1 MSSLGQHF
9 SQIKLKKRQKNKP
22 YKAFNRYRTDLSLV
36 GLYILLYMLFILD
49 RLQRGVF
56 HHFLK
61 FLYCHSSIFRC
72 FFNRHTAFSY
82 LFNQHPHLTNVDAFF
97 STFGLYALTK
107 VAHCLLYT
115 SCRRRPV
122 RSRR

>member
-61 FLYCHSSIFRC
+61 FLYCHSSIFRRSS
-72 FFNRHTAFSY
+72 FIATPNSSSRIF
-82 LFNQHPHLTNVDAFF
+82 FF
-97 STFGLYALTK
+97 SVAALDEESN
-107 VAHCLLYT
+107 T
-115 SCRRRPV
+115 SINFTIPV
-122 RSRR
+122 